1 MRILKMKSGHSVILA
16 GLLCAGLPLIAA
28 CAGAGTD
35 QPAEGA
41 GVTAFEGARL
51 IVGDGS
57 VIENATFLVR
67 DEQITQVGSMGDVP
81 VPEGATLVN
90 LSGMT
95 VMPAIVNAHV
105 HMNTT
110 REALI
115 NDLQRRAYYGEG
127 AAVSMGSDLADAPL
141 DLRDEMIPGAA
152 RYRSTGQGISRP
164 EPGRREVHWVNT
176 EDEARQAVRTEA
188 ARDLDMIKIW
198 VDDRDGEFEKLTPE
212 LYGAVIDEAHQNDIQ
227 VAAHLFDLE
236 DGKGLLRAGL
246 DVMAHGVR
254 DQDIDEEFVE
264 LVRERPNVVLIPN
277 LPGRGV
283 ATDVSWLAGSIP
295 DAELAELQAAA
306 IDRPEAQEAFGIQAR
321 NLARLNDEGM
331 PIAMGSDGN
340 THWASHVEMEDMVA
354 AGMTPAEVLVAA
366 TQNGAELL
374 GLTDM
379 GTIEAGKSAD
389 FIVLNA
395 NPLDDITNTR
405 SIDSVYMRGTAV
417 DRAGLLAD
425 SAESAGGGGR

>member
-28 CAGAGTD
+28 CAGADTD

-152 RYRSTGQGISRP
+152 RYRSTGQGITRP

-176 EDEARQAVRTEA
+176 EDEARQAVRAEA

-198 VDDRDGEFEKLTPE
+198 VDDRDGQYEKLTPE

-254 DQDIDEEFVE
+254 DRDIDEEFVE

-283 ATDVSWLAGSIP
+283 PTDVSWLAGSIP
-295 DAELAELQAAA
+295 DAELAELQASEP
-306 IDRPEAQEAFGIQAR
+306 DPEAQTAFGIQAR

-331 PIAMGSDGN
+331 LIAMGSDGN

-379 GTIEAGKSAD
+379 GTVEAGKSAD
-389 FIVLNA
+389 FVVLDA

-405 SIDSVYMRGTAV
+405 RINAVYLRGTAV
-417 DRAGLLAD
+417 DRAGLR
-425 SAESAGGGGR
+425 AEWAGGVAGGGE

>member
-1 MRILKMKSGHSVILA
+1 MYQLKTESHDRRGATQAVALTLTLLA
-16 GLLCAGLPLIAA
+16 VAA
-28 CAGAGTD
+28 CG
-35 QPAEGA
+35 PAPDPAPEA
-41 GVTAFEGARL
+41 APVEPTTVVLYEGARL

-57 VIENATFLVR
+57 VIENAAFSVDAGRILA
-67 DEQITQVGSMGDVP
+67 VGAAGDVSAP
-81 VPEGATLVN
+81 AGASRVD

-115 NDLQRRAYYGEG
+115 NDLRRRAYYGEG

-141 DLRDEMIPGAA
+141 ELRDETIPGAA
-152 RYRSTGQGISRP
+152 RYRSTGQGITRP
-164 EPGRREVHWVNT
+164 EPGRREVHWVDT
-176 EDEARQAVRTEA
+176 EDEARQAVRAEA
-188 ARDLDMIKIW
+188 ARDVDMIKIW
-198 VDDRDGEFEKLTPE
+198 VDDRDGQFEQLTPE
-212 LYGAVIDEAHQNDIQ
+212 LYGAVIDEAHQNDIL

-254 DQDIDEEFVE
+254 DRDIDDEFVE

-283 ATDVSWLAGSIP
+283 PTDVSWLAGSIP
-295 DAELAELQAAA
+295 DAELDELQASEPN
-306 IDRPEAQEAFGIQAR
+306 PEAQTAFGIQAR

-331 PIAMGSDGN
+331 TIAMGSDGN

-366 TQNGAELL
+366 TRNGAELL

-389 FIVLNA
+389 FVVLEA

-405 SIDSVYMRGTAV
+405 RIASVYLRGEEV
-417 DRAGLLAD
+417 DR
-425 SAESAGGGGR
+425 

>member
-28 CAGAGTD
+28 CAGADTD

-115 NDLQRRAYYGEG
+115 DDLRRRAYYGEG
-127 AAVSMGSDLADAPL
+127 AAMSMGSDLADAPL

-152 RYRSTGQGISRP
+152 LYRSAGQGISRP
-164 EPGRREVHWVNT
+164 EPGRREIHWVNT
-176 EDEARQAVRTEA
+176 EDEARQAVRAEV

-198 VDDRDGEFEKLTPE
+198 VDDRDGQYEKLTPE

-254 DQDIDEEFVE
+254 DRDIDEEFVE

-283 ATDVSWLAGSIP
+283 PTDVSWLAGSIP
-295 DAELAELQAAA
+295 DAELAELQASEP
-306 IDRPEAQEAFGIQAR
+306 DPEAQTAFGIQAR

-331 PIAMGSDGN
+331 LIAMGSDGN

-379 GTIEAGKSAD
+379 GTVEAGKSAD
-389 FIVLNA
+389 FVVLDA

-405 SIDSVYMRGTAV
+405 RINAVYLRGTAV
-417 DRAGLLAD
+417 DRAGLR
-425 SAESAGGGGR
+425 AEWAGGVAGGGE